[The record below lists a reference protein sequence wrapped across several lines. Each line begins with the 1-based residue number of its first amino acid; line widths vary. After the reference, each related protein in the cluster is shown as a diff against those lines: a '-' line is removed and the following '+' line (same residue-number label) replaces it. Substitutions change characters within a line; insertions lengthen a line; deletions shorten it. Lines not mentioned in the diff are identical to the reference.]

1 MLGSRIKGELHRV
14 GVNCYRR
21 RPNEHTCI
29 KIYSISGEFRRCR
42 FVFFVVCAPDTPVLH
57 RPQKKSEK
65 PIFRTNPRLEAHLPP
80 FFLRMTFRNSAI
92 TRASPLIKKST
103 TLQSSLCCS
112 HCSVAKR
119 QQFSCPLGTAIF
131 VAEVGKCGSRLLDTG
146 YVFLVLWPSVF
157 FTAPLSMSRTR
168 TYEYFKKISYTR
180 CNVFF

>member
-1 MLGSRIKGELHRV
+1 MGSRIKGELHRV

-103 TLQSSLCCS
+103 TLRLSRWCS
-112 HCSVAKR
+112 HCSVAER
-119 QQFSCPLGTAIF
+119 QQFSCPLGTATSSLKLENVVPGFWICF
-131 VAEVGKCGSRLLDTG
+131 FSYCDQ
-146 YVFLVLWPSVF
+146 VF
-157 FTAPLSMSRTR
+157 FLLFLHR
-168 TYEYFKKISYTR
+168 
-180 CNVFF
+180 